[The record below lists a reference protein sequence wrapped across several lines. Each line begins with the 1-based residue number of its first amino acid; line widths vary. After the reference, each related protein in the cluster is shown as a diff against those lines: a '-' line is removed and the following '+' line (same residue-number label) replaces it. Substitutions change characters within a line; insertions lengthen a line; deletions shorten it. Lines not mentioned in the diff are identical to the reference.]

1 MKLILI
7 LLLVLPFSIFG
18 TDVLPYSDFLKEVES
33 GNVKDVLVVETLISG
48 TLNRDGKEVE
58 FYTGYPQRALDD
70 PQFVKTLESVNPT
83 YEGSKII
90 NVPKRGNRL
99 GLLLQNAKPA
109 LQHHDFH
116 SDSDDLR
123 QDKENPLMSSDPT
136 ITPMIQAPDC
146 EPVAA
151 GNSGP
156 FGPSSPAL

>member
-90 NVPKRGNRL
+90 NVPKRGI
-99 GLLLQNAKPA
+99 
-109 LQHHDFH
+109 
-116 SDSDDLR
+116 DLDYYYR
-123 QDKENPLMSSDPT
+123 MLSPLFSIMT
-136 ITPMIQAPDC
+136 FILILMIYDRTKRIP
-146 EPVAA
+146 
-151 GNSGP
+151 
-156 FGPSSPAL
+156 